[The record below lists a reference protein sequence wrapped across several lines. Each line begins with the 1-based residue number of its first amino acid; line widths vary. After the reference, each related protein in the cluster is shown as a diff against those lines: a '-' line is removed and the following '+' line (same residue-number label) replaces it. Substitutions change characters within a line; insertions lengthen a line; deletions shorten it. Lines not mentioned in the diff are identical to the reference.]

1 MALKKKQLCNCI
13 DHSPGRKQVAFP
25 KRVSKETLKKELF
38 TRGRVD
44 LMGQEIAK
52 NPGISC
58 SRRKLL
64 PFLGLKGKEEG
75 AVIGIL
81 HACSH

>member
-1 MALKKKQLCNCI
+1 MEQ
-13 DHSPGRKQVAFP
+13 
-25 KRVSKETLKKELF
+25 
-38 TRGRVD
+38 
-44 LMGQEIAK
+44 QEMAK

-75 AVIGIL
+75 AVIGIFICPVAIKKKL
-81 HACSH
+81 TIYVLGPEAKPIRGKCIK